1 MAKIRLTKRYTFET
15 GHALYG
21 YDGKCRNIHGH
32 GYKLFVTIIGEPIQ
46 DNTHVKHGMVMD
58 FGDLKKIVKTEI
70 VDEYDHAIVLNK
82 NSPHKELGEELK
94 EKGHHVILADFQPTS
109 EMLVIHFAKIIQKR
123 LPENVELFSVKLQ
136 ETETSFAEWYASD
149 NN

>member
-1 MAKIRLTKRYTFET
+1 MTKIRLTKRYTFET

-32 GYKLFVTIIGEPIQ
+32 GYKLFVTIIGELIQ
-46 DNTHVKHGMVMD
+46 DDTHVKHGIVLD
-58 FGDLKKIVKTEI
+58 FGYLKKIVKTEI
-70 VDEYDHAIVLNK
+70 VDKYDHAIVLNK

>member
-21 YDGKCRNIHGH
+21 YDGKCRNVHGH

-46 DNTHVKHGMVMD
+46 DDSHVKHGMVMD

-70 VDEYDHAIVLNK
+70 VDKFDHAIVLNK

-109 EMLVIHFAKIIQKR
+109 EMLVIHFAEIIQKR
-123 LPENVELFSVKLQ
+123 LPENVELFSIKLQ
-136 ETETSFAEWYASD
+136 ETDTSYAEWFASD
-149 NN
+149 QN

>member
-82 NSPHKELGEELK
+82 NSPHKELGEKLK